1 MHSLRNTTKY
11 LLYYLPHNTFQMNRL
26 FVYCNFIFIAVIL
39 LNSCTI
45 QRRTFNKGFHVEWKR
60 ELSSLPSKLK
70 NDQGAYS
77 IDSTSNSFIHKSSI
91 YDSIIVSEHSI
102 PEMQSLHLSSDTNLA
117 HETVSTHPVLS
128 KFEIAKTLDKPTVS
142 DDDPDEDYYHKPT
155 GPINPLAITSFALAM
170 FSVLLILAIS
180 VVAAGELV
188 FIGIIPAL
196 GAIIT
201 GGASRLYQRKNP
213 NSRLS
218 GFGIAGI
225 IIGIIMAASLAL
237 ATLLIYA
244 VF

>member
-1 MHSLRNTTKY
+1 MHSRRNTTKY
-11 LLYYLPHNTFQMNRL
+11 LLYYLPNNTFPMNRL

-45 QRRTFNKGFHVEWKR
+45 KRRTFNKGFHVEWKR

-142 DDDPDEDYYHKPT
+142 EDDPDEDYYHKPT
-155 GPINPLAITSFALAM
+155 GPVNPLAIISFALAM
-170 FSVLLILAIS
+170 FSILFVLVLSFIAG
-180 VVAAGELV
+180 GELII
-188 FIGIIPAL
+188 IGLIPSI
-196 GAIIT
+196 GTIIT
-201 GGASRLYQRKNP
+201 GAFSLHYKRKHP

-218 GFGIAGI
+218 GFGITGFVLGI
-225 IIGIIMAASLAL
+225 LLAALLVIL
-237 ATLLIYA
+237 ATFVLII
-244 VF
+244 F